1 MLAKI
6 LVAFL
11 RIRQIQQTSAR
22 PSLSAERLFFT
33 VLCLF
38 EQVSSTLQQLNST
51 EDLES
56 IYIHIT
62 TAMHSTP
69 IFRMNIIN
77 RGQTLYLI
85 FPGHL
90 MFFSFTHCLH
100 LEIVLCSRSLFFD
113 LINVFTMIYFL
124 FFLPKLSPISRFFSN
139 FHFSLVT
146 SVLET
151 GLQLRPAELIQTFGD
166 VELFPQIAPRIS
178 LRTKTRQNRQICEF
192 FAFRHFDRFC
202 ATIFR

>member
-90 MFFSFTHCLH
+90 MFFFLHTLSSPGNCFMFTVTFLRPYLCVHCD
-100 LEIVLCSRSLFFD
+100 LFS
-113 LINVFTMIYFL
+113 
-124 FFLPKLSPISRFFSN
+124 FFLAQI
-139 FHFSLVT
+139 VT
-146 SVLET
+146 Y
-151 GLQLRPAELIQTFGD
+151 F
-166 VELFPQIAPRIS
+166 
-178 LRTKTRQNRQICEF
+178 
-192 FAFRHFDRFC
+192 
-202 ATIFR
+202 TIFFEFSFFTCHFRFGNWIATSASRTYSNIRRCRTFPTNRAKNFTPYKNSPKSANLRIFRLPTLR